1 MQAQAVL
8 HRHRGDD
15 SCSLP
20 LWECGLRKRQQ
31 PSSAV
36 TWPGAWRRG
45 AWRAAEPL
53 WSSGPEAV
61 GGPPPATSPDRAL
74 TCPSPADRKPPLS
87 AALGEAEPPGPVD
100 ASELPKVQIP
110 PPAHPAPV
118 HQPPPL
124 PHRPPPPPPSS
135 YITGMSTS
143 SSYMSGEGYQSLQ
156 SMMKTDGPSYGT
168 LPPAYGPP
176 AHLPYHPQCT
186 FLHC

>member
-1 MQAQAVL
+1 MAGRV
-8 HRHRGDD
+8 
-15 SCSLP
+15 
-20 LWECGLRKRQQ
+20 E
-31 PSSAV
+31 
-36 TWPGAWRRG
+36 RG

-61 GGPPPATSPDRAL
+61 GGPPPATSPDWAL

-156 SMMKTDGPSYGT
+156 SMMKTDGPSFFLFSLQPTNPRITTREDQHYYKG
-168 LPPAYGPP
+168 GPMGW
-176 AHLPYHPQCT
+176 
-186 FLHC
+186 LH